1 MAGGILSPVEYLSN
15 SNNLIIALTQNRYLG
30 RYLTSWSIRN
40 KNKEY
45 DYRIYDLKCLPLW
58 EQIIKG
64 HEFTKFRI
72 TIS

>member
-1 MAGGILSPVEYLSN
+1 MFN
-15 SNNLIIALTQNRYLG
+15 
-30 RYLTSWSIRN
+30 
-40 KNKEY
+40 

>member
-1 MAGGILSPVEYLSN
+1 MLQNNKILN
-15 SNNLIIALTQNRYLG
+15 
-30 RYLTSWSIRN
+30 
-40 KNKEY
+40 

>member
-1 MAGGILSPVEYLSN
+1 MN
-15 SNNLIIALTQNRYLG
+15 
-30 RYLTSWSIRN
+30 RN
-40 KNKEY
+40 KEVISYFCITILRIKTVMNNNQN